1 MRLPLP
7 SACFGH
13 GEAVKLCLECDTGV
27 WAVVSLSGTA
37 YVLDLEGMTQTRW
50 PDMRA
55 VEEWTLG
62 ADGPLLRRARD
73 AEETM
78 ARSRLRR
85 DHDAVRLV
93 GLRPVTLGEP
103 MVLVIDVV
111 GDGVTYTTRRT
122 NLVVEVRKL
131 DVAGT
136 PILVVED

>member
-1 MRLPLP
+1 MTVPLP
-7 SACFGH
+7 SACLGH
-13 GEAVKLCLECDTGV
+13 GEAVKLCLECGNGV
-27 WAVVSLSGTA
+27 WAVGTLSGTV
-37 YVLDLEGMTQTRW
+37 YVLDLEGMSQTRW

-62 ADGPLLRRARD
+62 AGGPLLRRARD

-85 DHDAVRLV
+85 DRDPVRLI
-93 GLRPVTLGEP
+93 GFRPVTLGEP
-103 MVLVIDVV
+103 MVMVIDVV
-111 GDGVTYTTRRT
+111 GDGATYTTRRT